1 MRVSCPEARLGWVLC
16 RLLMR
21 VPQLSVKARLAHSA
35 CCAAIALR
43 KTVTTGWTIENR
55 AGHCVGIGDGY
66 YFCPAPNTLLTDD
79 LVTPDAESGHSPP
92 HRAGR
97 AGVTLA
103 TVTNFFRNRYR
114 ATLSHC
120 SHARRWFC
128 RAI

>member
-1 MRVSCPEARLGWVLC
+1 
-16 RLLMR
+16 MR

-55 AGHCVGIGDGY
+55 AGHGVGIGDD
-66 YFCPAPNTLLTDD
+66 YFRPAPNTLLTDD
-79 LVTPDAESGHSPP
+79 LVAPDAESGHSPP

-103 TVTNFFRNRYR
+103 TCHTRISVDNAMERP
-114 ATLSHC
+114 
-120 SHARRWFC
+120 
-128 RAI
+128 